1 MSLFSLAIDFSWN
14 EEEERF
20 LPFLYIVDISKK
32 PLYIYKIANEET
44 LKSVSKKL
52 CKQEEDVTTLIH
64 DLKREQ
70 ILKKLTKNK
79 KIVTLKQLKE
89 DKTLKNILQEYLN
102 RKLNALIS
110 AAIKLELPVSINL
123 HNKKDFYLHEVHFCQ
138 NAIKPLLY
146 FSKNEDGI
154 EYTLSL
160 LHKNKK
166 LYPCESELIIINQF
180 PCWVTIDKQLV
191 QITDIDGLKLKPFL
205 KNKSIHIPKRMEN
218 EYFKKFIND
227 IIKKVTVETNG
238 FSVITKSDIINYGLK
253 GSHDFLGKKFFL
265 QIEFDYQGT
274 LFYSNQNKQ
283 QHSFIEFDNNNNV
296 SVIQYK
302 RDFSKEAKIEEKL
315 TYLGF
320 EKTRDG
326 NFHFPTHTEELAV
339 IEFVI
344 EHFEELQSAGF
355 NLSNFLVDHKKIQLK
370 KSTISLQSAE
380 QADWF
385 DLKMT
390 IFCGNHQFPFSDIV
404 SNIKSGNQW
413 FLLPDDSYFIIPTTW
428 LKTYG
433 NLAQF
438 GTKKTN
444 GTISLPKSH
453 YQNLDLNHINL
464 ENESETKQTIL
475 YKPSSLLKATLR
487 PYQIQGVQWL
497 LNHYANGLGACLA
510 DDMGLGKTLQTLAL
524 LIAVQENEKNF
535 TVLKTNELD
544 LFSQSQ
550 EIHEE
555 PLNAL
560 VVVPSSLV
568 FNWYNETKK
577 FAPHFKCIKYIGNER
592 KLLTKRLN
600 RYDVIFTSFAVL
612 NRDITHLEKI
622 PFRYLIVDES
632 QQIKNRN
639 SKIFKALTHL
649 NANNKISLSG
659 TPIENS
665 LADLW
670 SQMQFINP
678 SILGEYAFFDQ
689 YFKKPIEKN
698 KAENKI
704 EELKNIIT
712 PYILRRTKNEVLK
725 DLPELIEQ
733 VILCEMSEEQE
744 KYYEEEKS
752 KARNYLLKL
761 EESESSSRI
770 HILNVLLKLR
780 QWSNHPKLTQNE
792 STINS
797 GKFDN
802 VTSYLET
809 LAKSKSK
816 TLIFS
821 SFVNH
826 LALYENWCYENK
838 IRYCTLTG
846 NTATDDRENSVKQ
859 FQNDDDTLFF
869 FISLKAGGVGLN
881 LTKASYIIILDPW
894 WNPFAEKQA
903 IARAHRIGQE
913 NKVNVVRFITQ
924 NTIEEKILQ
933 LQEKKKELSESII
946 DESNIPEDII
956 ENLDFILA

>member
-1 MSLFSLAIDFSWN
+1 MSLFSLAIDLSWN

-20 LPFLYIVDISKK
+20 LPFLYILDISKN
-32 PLYIYKIANEET
+32 PLYIHKIANEET
-44 LKSVSKKL
+44 LKSVSKIL
-52 CKQEEDVTTLIH
+52 CKEEETIIALIH
-64 DLKREQ
+64 DLKKES

-79 KIVTLKQLKE
+79 KITSLKQLKE
-89 DKTLKNILQEYLN
+89 DKSLKIILQDYLN
-102 RKLNALIS
+102 RKLNNLIDLVQ
-110 AAIKLELPVSINL
+110 KLELPLSVNL
-123 HNKKDFYLHEVHFCQ
+123 NNKKDFYLHQVHFST
-138 NAIKPLLY
+138 NSIKPQLH
-146 FSKNEDGI
+146 FSKNEEGI

-160 LHKNKK
+160 LHKNEK
-166 LYPCESELIIINQF
+166 LHPNACELNIINQF
-180 PCWVTIDKQLV
+180 PCWIVINKQLFL
-191 QITDIDGLKLKPFL
+191 ISDIDGLKLKPFL

-227 IIKKVTVETNG
+227 IIKKVDIETEG
-238 FSVITKSDIINYGLK
+238 FSIITKKEITSYSLK
-253 GSHDFLGKKFFL
+253 GNHDFLGKKYLL
-265 QIEFDYQGT
+265 QIEYDYQGV
-274 LFYSNQNKQ
+274 FFSSNQSKN
-283 QHSFIEFDNNNNV
+283 QHSFIEFDQNDNV

-302 RDFSKEAKIEEKL
+302 RDFSEEATIEKKL
-315 TYLGF
+315 TSFGF
-320 EKTRDG
+320 EKNRDG
-326 NFHFPTHTEELAV
+326 NFYLTTQTEELAAV
-339 IEFVI
+339 EFVL
-344 EHFEELQSAGF
+344 EHFVALQAEGF
-355 NLSNFLVDHKKIQLK
+355 NLDTFLIDHKKIQLK
-370 KSTISLQSAE
+370 KSTISLQSTE

-390 IFCGNHQFPFSDIV
+390 IYCGNHQFPFSDIIPH
-404 SNIKSGNQW
+404 IKSGNQW
-413 FLLPDDSYFIIPTTW
+413 FLLPDDTYFIIPSTW
-428 LKTYG
+428 MKTYG

-438 GTKKTN
+438 GTKKAN
-444 GTISLPKSH
+444 GNINLPKSH
-453 YQNLDLNHINL
+453 YQNLSLNNISVTN
-464 ENESETKQTIL
+464 ENDTKQTII
-475 YKPSSLLKATLR
+475 YEPSPLLKATLR

-524 LIAVQENEKNF
+524 LIAVQENEK
-535 TVLKTNELD
+535 TSTETDPNEID

-550 EIHEE
+550 EIQKE
-555 PLNAL
+555 PLKAL

-577 FAPHFKCIKYIGNER
+577 FTPHFKCIKYIGNER
-592 KLLTKRLN
+592 KSLVRKLT

-612 NRDITHLEKI
+612 NRDISQLEKI

-639 SKIFKALTHL
+639 SKIFKALNSL
-649 NANNKISLSG
+649 KVENKISLSG

-689 YFKKPIEKN
+689 YFKKPIEKH
-698 KAENKI
+698 KDEIKI
-704 EELKNIIT
+704 EELKNIIN

-725 DLPELIEQ
+725 DLPELVEQ
-733 VILCEMSEEQE
+733 VILCGMNEEQE
-744 KYYEEEKS
+744 KCYEEEKS

-761 EESESSSRI
+761 EESPSTI

-780 QWSNHPKLTQNE
+780 QWSNHPKLAE
-792 STINS
+792 SESIITS

-826 LALYENWCYENK
+826 LALYEKWCHENK
-838 IRYCTLTG
+838 IRYCSLTG
-846 NTATDDRENSVKQ
+846 DTATEERENSVSQ
-859 FQNDDDTLFF
+859 FQNDDETLFF

-881 LTKASYIIILDPW
+881 LTKASYIVLLDPW

-913 NKVNVVRFITQ
+913 NKVNVIRFITQ

-946 DESNIPEDII
+946 DESSIPENVI